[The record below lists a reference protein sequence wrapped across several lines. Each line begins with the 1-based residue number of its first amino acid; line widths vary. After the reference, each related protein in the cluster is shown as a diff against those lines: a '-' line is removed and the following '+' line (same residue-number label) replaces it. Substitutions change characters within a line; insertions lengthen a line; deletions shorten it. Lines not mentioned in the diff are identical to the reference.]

1 LEIEKAES
9 RNQSEETSL
18 NEHLRLYRQGEEIE
32 LAKME
37 RKYKTIFVNPT
48 ELRSETI
55 IQALIVLKRV
65 YDYNGKEEGGK
76 NRYD

>member
-1 LEIEKAES
+1 
-9 RNQSEETSL
+9 
-18 NEHLRLYRQGEEIE
+18 
-32 LAKME
+32 ME

-65 YDYNGKEEGGK
+65 YDYNGTEEGGK

>member
-1 LEIEKAES
+1 
-9 RNQSEETSL
+9 L

>member
-65 YDYNGKEEGGK
+65 YDYNGTEEGGK

>member
-65 YDYNGKEEGGK
+65 YDYNGKEERGK